1 VTLIIP
7 TFKLGKTP
15 ARLGAIRLKLS
26 DYIDLSKLP
35 TPPAT
40 FGHDSLVTQPLGMLG
55 NDSYG
60 DCVWAGAA
68 HETMLW
74 NAEAGV
80 VVPFT
85 AQNTLSDYSAVTG
98 FDPNATPDSDGNNPT
113 DQGTDMQQAAAY
125 RQNTGILDA
134 NGNRHKVGAYL
145 AIKTGDLE
153 EHLAACYLFSAV
165 GIGITF
171 PSTAMAQFNSG
182 QPWDVVPGSTIEGG
196 HYIPAVARR
205 NGMLVID
212 TWGAQQSMTDNF
224 FKANNDESIVYLS
237 PEMLTGGKSL
247 EGFDLAQLNADLA
260 DLRS

>member
-1 VTLIIP
+1 VITPSL
-7 TFKLGKTP
+7 KLGKTP
-15 ARLGAIRLKLS
+15 ARPGAISLKLS

-35 TPPAT
+35 TPPIT
-40 FGHDSLVTQPLGMLG
+40 FGHDGLVTQPLGMLG
-55 NDSYG
+55 NDEYG

-74 NAEAGV
+74 NAEAGI
-80 VVPFT
+80 VVPFNP
-85 AQNTLSDYSAVTG
+85 QNTLSDYSAVTG

-113 DQGTDMQQAAAY
+113 DQGTDMQQAAKY

-134 NGNRHKVGAYL
+134 NGNRHMIGAYL
-145 AIKTGDLE
+145 AIKTGDLA

-171 PSTAMAQFNSG
+171 PSTALQQFNSG
-182 QPWDVVPGSTIEGG
+182 DPWDVVAGSTIEGG
-196 HYIPAVARR
+196 HYVPGIARR
-205 NGMLVID
+205 NGMLVVY
-212 TWGAQQSMTDNF
+212 TWGQEQPMTDAF
-224 FKANNDESIVYLS
+224 FQANNDESIVYLS

-247 EGFDLAQLNADLA
+247 EGFDMDQLNADLA